1 MSKSTATTTPDFS
14 KIKSAKG
21 AQAREKLLRATE
33 RVLETKNYHQMRI
46 TDVTK
51 EAKVSTGLFYHYF
64 PDLKSLVLEVMDEFV
79 ATFENVKEI
88 EADVAEGDWYG
99 RILAHCKAVVDNYAE
114 KPAVMRSL
122 LELTESE
129 PEFAALM
136 RDSYGRQLELMAAV
150 LPKMFPSSELKED
163 DWFLILNALGGV
175 GDNLLRGYFVQ
186 KDKRLTKTKRSNEEL
201 AEIIATLFYRGLF
214 LQNPPEDKLQFV
226 KGISHMKMLT

>member
-1 MSKSTATTTPDFS
+1 MSKSTATTKPDFS

-21 AQAREKLLRATE
+21 AQARDKLLRATE

-79 ATFENVKEI
+79 ATFENVEEI
-88 EADVAEGDWYG
+88 EAGVAEGDWYG
-99 RILAHCKAVVDNYAE
+99 RILAHCRAVVDNYAE

-122 LELTESE
+122 LELAESE

-150 LPKMFPSSELKED
+150 LPRMFPDSELKED

-175 GDNLLRGYFVQ
+175 GDNLLRGYFIQ
-186 KDKRLTKTKRSNEEL
+186 KDKRLVKTKRSNQEL

-214 LQNPPEDKLQFV
+214 LQNPPEEKLEFV
-226 KGISHMKMLT
+226 KGISHMKILA